1 MHFQSPGLSM
11 TRTQGKSF
19 LLGIATQ
26 RNFKL
31 LYCLSTIVTGWYHLI
46 PFYIDN
52 IAFQYI
58 KEGRMIQH
66 ISFALSGCI
75 NFYWKEVWK
84 ITYYFAWI
92 ASPQSERKLSFRA
105 YRRFLGEINPLHFI
119 PSFKGKK
126 GKISRKYLVLYL
138 YSNNNVSVWNI
149 FSRIT
154 LQTSHLMLK

>member
-1 MHFQSPGLSM
+1 M

-26 RNFKL
+26 RNVKL

-66 ISFALSGCI
+66 ISFALSGFENKF
-75 NFYWKEVWK
+75 NFY
-84 ITYYFAWI
+84 
-92 ASPQSERKLSFRA
+92 
-105 YRRFLGEINPLHFI
+105 
-119 PSFKGKK
+119 
-126 GKISRKYLVLYL
+126 
-138 YSNNNVSVWNI
+138 
-149 FSRIT
+149 
-154 LQTSHLMLK
+154 